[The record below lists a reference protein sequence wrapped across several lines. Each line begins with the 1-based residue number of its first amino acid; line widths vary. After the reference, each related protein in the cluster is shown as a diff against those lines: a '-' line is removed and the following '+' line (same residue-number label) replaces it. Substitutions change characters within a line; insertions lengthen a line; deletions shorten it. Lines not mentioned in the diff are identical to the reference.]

1 MSEITPE
8 EIGAPSS
15 SNQMMIVGKAKCK
28 DKKSKK
34 KCLQLKDKNN
44 GNGCKKKGTK
54 KLCKKTCQLC
64 DDGKSI
70 FITKILFTFKPY

>member
-1 MSEITPE
+1 MSEVTPE

-15 SNQMMIVGKAKCK
+15 SNQIMIVGKAKCK

-34 KCLQLKDKNN
+34 KCQQLKDKNN

-54 KLCKKTCQLC
+54 KLCTKSCGLC
-64 DDGKSI
+64 VDGNFL
-70 FITKILFTFKPY
+70 FISSVSFTAVNF